1 VSEMRPFLVDTNIW
15 AYLYYPEKYPQ
26 EHTNVVKHLDII
38 EQSEHLGISIITWG
52 EIAVGL
58 PENGESSLQEEH
70 LKFIRSIKPWIVGID
85 THVAEQYG
93 KLRGRL
99 SLKERG
105 KKRHPVDMHTWLEV
119 GSLENDLWIIAQAI
133 VEDLTLV
140 TNDKKSMQPI
150 LKLVGDGLHVENWAE
165 ETA

>member
-1 VSEMRPFLVDTNIW
+1 MRPFLVDTNIW
-15 AYLYYPEKYPQ
+15 AYLYYAEKYPQ
-26 EHTNVVKHLDII
+26 EHPNVVKHMDRIG
-38 EQSEHLGISIITWG
+38 QSEHLGISVITWG

-58 PENGESSLQEEH
+58 PEDGESSLQKNH
-70 LKFIRSIKPWIVGID
+70 LKFIRSNKPWIVGID
-85 THVAEQYG
+85 THTAKQYG

-105 KKRHPVDMHTWLEV
+105 KKQHFVDMHTWLEV

-133 VEDLTLV
+133 TKNLTLV
-140 TNDKKSMQPI
+140 TNDRKSMQPI
-150 LKLVGDGLHVENWAE
+150 LELVGDGLHVENWAE